1 LGSRPGLILADCATR
16 VPFDAEPALV
26 ALAILVVVLVI
37 IYLFAASS
45 FTAATLSHFTG
56 VDTAAV
62 QFIALCVPAL
72 YLAAILISLRRHH
85 VLLELAGTASSVAM
99 GFLNFASIAAVIC
112 WPISWLVSLAGMA
125 VERESIA
132 WTLYGCSV
140 PVAIYGLVN
149 ALTLRVTTYEVS
161 LPNLAAA
168 WHGRRVAVVCDIHV
182 GNIFGPRFVRKIVK
196 QLNELA
202 PTAVFISGD
211 MFDGAVVDIQR
222 AVKPW
227 ASFRAPAGTYF
238 VTGNHEEIR
247 DRTPYLV
254 ALSGVGVT
262 VLHNEKV
269 VVDGLQI
276 VGVHDAEAHRRAV
289 FQELL
294 HKAKIDRGQPSI
306 LLAHRPGRLDL
317 AENAGISLQVSGHT
331 HAGQF
336 LPFSLLVRMIYGRFG
351 YGHHRHGSLQVVTSS
366 GAGTGGPP
374 FRVGTRSEI
383 VVIQLRAGPAVT

>member
-1 LGSRPGLILADCATR
+1 MVIA
-16 VPFDAEPALV
+16 
-26 ALAILVVVLVI
+26 LVI
-37 IYLFAASS
+37 IYIFAASS

-56 VDTAAV
+56 VDATAV
-62 QFIALCVPAL
+62 QFLVLCVPAL
-72 YLAAILISLRRHH
+72 FLAAIFISWRWHH
-85 VLLELAGTASSVAM
+85 VILELTGNASSVAM
-99 GFLNFASIAAVIC
+99 GFLNFASLAALLC
-112 WPISWLVSLAGMA
+112 WPISCLASLAGMEI
-125 VERESIA
+125 ERASIA

-140 PVAIYGLVN
+140 PVAIFGLFN
-149 ALTLRVTTYEVS
+149 ALKLRVTTYNVS
-161 LPNLAAA
+161 LPNLPGA
-168 WHGRRVAVVCDIHV
+168 WCGRRVAVVSDMHV
-182 GNIFGPRFVRKIVK
+182 GNIFRTRFVRKIVK
-196 QLNELA
+196 QLNELE

-211 MFDGAVVDIQR
+211 MFDGAVMDIPR

-227 ASFRAPAGTYF
+227 ASFHAPAGTYF
-238 VTGNHEEIR
+238 VTGNHEEIL
-247 DRTPYLV
+247 DRTPYLA
-254 ALSGVGVT
+254 ALSSVGVT

-276 VGVHDAEAHRRAV
+276 VGVHDAEAHRRTV

-294 HKAKIDRGQPSI
+294 EQAKIDRGHPSI
-306 LLAHRPGRLDL
+306 LLVHRPGRLDV

-336 LPFSLLVRMIYGRFG
+336 QPFSLLVRIIYGRFG

-383 VVIQLRAGPAVT
+383 VVIQLQAGPAIT

>member
-1 LGSRPGLILADCATR
+1 
-16 VPFDAEPALV
+16 
-26 ALAILVVVLVI
+26 
-37 IYLFAASS
+37 
-45 FTAATLSHFTG
+45 
-56 VDTAAV
+56 
-62 QFIALCVPAL
+62 
-72 YLAAILISLRRHH
+72 
-85 VLLELAGTASSVAM
+85 
-99 GFLNFASIAAVIC
+99 
-112 WPISWLVSLAGMA
+112 
-125 VERESIA
+125 
-132 WTLYGCSV
+132 
-140 PVAIYGLVN
+140 
-149 ALTLRVTTYEVS
+149 
-161 LPNLAAA
+161 LPNLPGA
-168 WHGRRVAVVCDIHV
+168 WDGRRVAVVSDFHV

-196 QLNELA
+196 QLNELE

-211 MFDGAVVDIQR
+211 MFDGAVVDIPKS
-222 AVKPW
+222 VNPW

-262 VLHNEKV
+262 ILHNEKII
-269 VVDGLQI
+269 VDGLQI
-276 VGVHDAEAHRRAV
+276 IGIHDAEAHRRTV

-294 HKAKIDRGQPSI
+294 KQAKIDRGQPSI
-306 LLAHRPGRLDL
+306 LLAHRPGRLDV
-317 AENAGISLQVSGHT
+317 AENAGVSLQVSGHT

-383 VVIQLRAGPAVT
+383 VVIQLRAESAVT

>member
-1 LGSRPGLILADCATR
+1 
-16 VPFDAEPALV
+16 
-26 ALAILVVVLVI
+26 
-37 IYLFAASS
+37 
-45 FTAATLSHFTG
+45 
-56 VDTAAV
+56 
-62 QFIALCVPAL
+62 
-72 YLAAILISLRRHH
+72 
-85 VLLELAGTASSVAM
+85 
-99 GFLNFASIAAVIC
+99 
-112 WPISWLVSLAGMA
+112 
-125 VERESIA
+125 
-132 WTLYGCSV
+132 
-140 PVAIYGLVN
+140 
-149 ALTLRVTTYEVS
+149 
-161 LPNLAAA
+161 
-168 WHGRRVAVVCDIHV
+168 
-182 GNIFGPRFVRKIVK
+182 
-196 QLNELA
+196 
-202 PTAVFISGD
+202 
-211 MFDGAVVDIQR
+211 
-222 AVKPW
+222 
-227 ASFRAPAGTYF
+227 
-238 VTGNHEEIR
+238 
-247 DRTPYLV
+247 V

>member
-1 LGSRPGLILADCATR
+1 LRNASFLD
-16 VPFDAEPALV
+16 VEPALV
-26 ALAILVVVLVI
+26 VLAILVVVLVV
-37 IYLFAASS
+37 IYIFAASS

-56 VDTAAV
+56 VDATAV
-62 QFIALCVPAL
+62 QLLALCVPAL
-72 YLAAILISLRRHH
+72 YLAAIFIGLRRQHE
-85 VLLELAGTASSVAM
+85 LLEFAGIVSSVAM
-99 GFLNFASIAAVIC
+99 GFLNFASLAAVLC

-125 VERESIA
+125 VERASIA

-140 PVAIYGLVN
+140 PVAIFGLVN
-149 ALTLRVTTYEVS
+149 ALTLRVTTYKVS
-161 LPNLAAA
+161 LPNLPDA
-168 WHGRRVAVVCDIHV
+168 WNGRRVAVVSDIHV

-196 QLNELA
+196 QLSELE

-211 MFDGAVVDIQR
+211 MFDGAVVDTPR

-227 ASFRAPAGTYF
+227 ASFRAPAGIYF
-238 VTGNHEEIR
+238 VTGNHEEIG
-247 DRTPYLV
+247 DRTPYLA
-254 ALSGVGVT
+254 ALSRVGVT

-269 VVDGLQI
+269 IVDGLQI
-276 VGVHDAEAHRRAV
+276 VGIHDAEAHRRTV
-289 FQELL
+289 FEELL
-294 HKAKIDRGQPSI
+294 NQAKIDRGHASI
-306 LLAHRPGRLDL
+306 LLAHRPGRLDV

-374 FRVGTRSEI
+374 FRLGTRSEI
-383 VVIQLRAGPAVT
+383 VVIQLRAGPAFT